1 MWKERNWTIVEKLDN
16 STIQNRQ
23 LNEVCDYICEVYHDV
38 SYFNDV
44 LKDIAEYIQKLTE
57 YKDYQTDWIW
67 VADEQKC
74 RKSTDVE
81 SVGMCEFPIWVHFF
95 KDSVEE
101 YDAVQTNAYIK
112 ERYEE
117 PNRVVICI
125 SVNFIKTFTAAS
137 KEELF
142 HYCRNTNLYHF
153 GKDIYPYL
161 KGNLKHEIVHIFH
174 DYNVKGPLLKSFKN
188 RPQTFMFN
196 DFPDKIKNQFK
207 NLNGEINARFFNI
220 VAPLMYFTG
229 DSEITAHL
237 NGYSAWLDEYDAMMI
252 EQMCDGCKTR
262 YEFVKEC
269 ISRGDEFNKV
279 SIYKMYVERFADLTA
294 DGFYQPAII
303 AGYILW
309 KYHMQPCGHLIAIT
323 DDYFVKNYQRFSPK
337 NIMNLNVTEKE
348 EVVFN
353 EIANFFTKKFKKYY
367 ALVSGK
373 TYEILHKKNI
383 I

>member
-23 LNEVCDYICEVYHDV
+23 INDICGVNHDV
-38 SYFNDV
+38 IYFD
-44 LKDIAEYIQKLTE
+44 
-57 YKDYQTDWIW
+57 
-67 VADEQKC
+67 
-74 RKSTDVE
+74 
-81 SVGMCEFPIWVHFF
+81 
-95 KDSVEE
+95 
-101 YDAVQTNAYIK
+101 
-112 ERYEE
+112 
-117 PNRVVICI
+117 
-125 SVNFIKTFTAAS
+125 
-137 KEELF
+137 
-142 HYCRNTNLYHF
+142 
-153 GKDIYPYL
+153 
-161 KGNLKHEIVHIFH
+161 
-174 DYNVKGPLLKSFKN
+174 
-188 RPQTFMFN
+188 

-207 NLNGEINARFFNI
+207 NLNKEINPSLFNI
-220 VAPLMYFTG
+220 VAPLIYFT
-229 DSEITAHL
+229 DDREITTHL
-237 NGYSAWLDEYDAMMI
+237 NRYFAWLDEYEI
-252 EQMCDGCKTR
+252 EQMCDSCKTE

-269 ISRGDEFNKV
+269 ISRGNEFNKISV
-279 SIYKMYVERFADLTA
+279 YKMCVDKFTDLTA